1 MINFA
6 NFNPRSREGSDIFLA
21 EFHQLLCHFNPRSR
35 EGSDARSAQE
45 TQYRSCISIHAPAR
59 GATCYIEA
67 VRRYLE
73 SISIHAPARGAT
85 YYTRLEYHRFAI
97 SIHAPARG
105 ATPAVSRSC
114 AYMSNFNPRSREGSD
129 DAAKA
134 AHGKQ
139 WVFQSTLPRGE
150 RQSSAC

>member
-59 GATCYIEA
+59 GATTFVCNSSTFTS
-67 VRRYLE
+67 L
-73 SISIHAPARGAT
+73 
-85 YYTRLEYHRFAI
+85 
-97 SIHAPARG
+97 
-105 ATPAVSRSC
+105 
-114 AYMSNFNPRSREGSD
+114 
-129 DAAKA
+129 
-134 AHGKQ
+134 
-139 WVFQSTLPRGE
+139 FQSTLPRGE
-150 RQSSAC
+150 RHATSKQYAGIWNLFQSTLPRGERRTTQDWNITDLQFQSTLPRGERRPPSPVRAPT